1 MTSLSIDD
9 KYINLQLPRQNQYL
23 AWLLAGA
30 STFIL
35 GFTDFMIGSE
45 LSFSIFYLIP
55 VTLAV
60 LFSGKKLGLL
70 FSLICALVW
79 IAADLASHL
88 AFSNPLI
95 PVWNTLVRLA
105 YFSFHTLLLA
115 QLLNTIHLINQT
127 SLRDPLT
134 KAANWR
140 CFEDFANRQLKN
152 AVRDNKSIALAYID
166 ADNFKQINDSLGHSV
181 GDEVLITIVNRIQ
194 QQLRPQDMLAR
205 LGGDEFAVLL
215 YDVDFEQSREIFQR
229 LQTEV
234 NEAMQAHQWAVTLS
248 IGATVFTVLPSTIAP
263 LLKTVDSLMYS
274 VKRSG
279 KNNCVVQQQT

>member
-70 FSLICALVW
+70 FALICALVW

-88 AFSNPLI
+88 EFSNPLI

-279 KNNCVVQQQT
+279 KNNCVVQQQS